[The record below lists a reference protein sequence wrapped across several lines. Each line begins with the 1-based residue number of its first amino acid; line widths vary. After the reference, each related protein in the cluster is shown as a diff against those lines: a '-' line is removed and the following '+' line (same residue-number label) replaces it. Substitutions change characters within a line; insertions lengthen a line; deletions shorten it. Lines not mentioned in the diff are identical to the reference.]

1 MPLTGKKVSSY
12 ERFWSPSSLQVGI
25 IGSAASAVQV
35 VPAIAN
41 HVGELRVFQRT
52 PNWFF
57 PKMDPV
63 YPDWLK
69 KVFRR
74 VPFLMTLQRVFF
86 FYMVEGW
93 ALLWLTK
100 VTLIL

>member
-1 MPLTGKKVSSY
+1 M
-12 ERFWSPSSLQVGI
+12 
-25 IGSAASAVQV
+25 
-35 VPAIAN
+35 
-41 HVGELRVFQRT
+41 FQRT

-69 KVFRR
+69 KIFRR

-86 FYMVEGW
+86 FYMADQGD
-93 ALLWLTK
+93 LDSLKSLPLDSK
-100 VTLIL
+100 V